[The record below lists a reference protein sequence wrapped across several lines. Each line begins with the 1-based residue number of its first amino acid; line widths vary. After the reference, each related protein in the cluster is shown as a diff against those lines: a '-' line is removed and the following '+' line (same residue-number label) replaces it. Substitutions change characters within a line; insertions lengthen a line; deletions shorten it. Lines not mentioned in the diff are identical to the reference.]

1 MRILYFFVAVVMLL
15 FQICPGYAQG
25 PPPDLDDTLA
35 CRAKGQS
42 YCIFGPCPTTFSVS
56 GNCHGGMNCCTK
68 TLA

>member
-1 MRILYFFVAVVMLL
+1 LGSLFWLL
-15 FQICPGYAQG
+15 SKKLTPRLLCLGYAQG

-68 TLA
+68 